1 MHRDVTPEKS
11 PRGAMPRN
19 ARRVRWRGWIV
30 ALVACAAVHAAPVV
44 VPGPDP
50 ESRRFGSQLIVLPGG
65 NYLVTDPAW
74 SPDPDAAPRG
84 AVYLYAADG
93 TLIDRLTGG
102 VDGDRLGAGGIVVLA
117 DGNFVVQSPHWRP
130 SGRDTDVGAVTWG
143 DADTGFPGTPYASAD
158 NSLVGST
165 DHDRVGANP
174 VVALPDGSY
183 VVASGEWDRV
193 GVAIDAGAVTWCA
206 AGGATVGEISAA
218 NSLVGTSFDDRV
230 GDITVLN
237 RPAVVA
243 LGSGHYVVASDRWDR
258 GAIANAGAVT
268 WARGDGTTVGEV
280 GVANSLVGVTE
291 GDYVGAIV
299 QALAN
304 DHYIVQSPYFDHGGV
319 GNVGA
324 VTWADGSATTSAE
337 VGPAN
342 SLIGSSEYDVVGLL
356 AAVLTNGHYV
366 VASPVWDHGAI
377 ENVGAVTWRDGTGPS
392 PAIVSP
398 ANSLVGSSID
408 DSVGWFVTIG
418 ISALGVIPL
427 ANGNYVVASPS
438 WDDGAVRDVGAAT
451 WGSGSGGL
459 VGPVSAANSL
469 VGGARDDA
477 IAQYIVPLPDGD
489 YVLGSPFWSESRG
502 AATWGDGS
510 GASTGVVDATNSLVG
525 STIDDLVTASGIY
538 PLVGGDYVVGASRWS
553 REGAPLAGAVARGR
567 GDGSS
572 VGPIGPSNAVVGVQG
587 NDRVGLGGVF
597 ALPDGGFLVRSGL
610 ASGFGAITRSG
621 FPDGPGPSHVE
632 AANSLSGRTETDRI
646 GGPGAVVQ
654 SDGAII
660 VYTANIAQ
668 DNAGAVS
675 LFGPADPFRG
685 FLPEEDTVR
694 SATPDGGPLLQ
705 RAYLPASGTLLVGD
719 PASNRVVR
727 LTRSRLLRDGFE

>member
-1 MHRDVTPEKS
+1 MDRGVMNERN
-11 PRGAMPRN
+11 PRCATAPV
-19 ARRVRWRGWIV
+19 ARRARWPGWIL
-30 ALVACAAVHAAPVV
+30 ALVTWAPLHAAQVV

-50 ESRRFGSQLIVLPGG
+50 ESRRFGSSVIVLPGG

-74 SPDPDAAPRG
+74 SPDPEAEPHG
-84 AVYLYAADG
+84 AVYLYRGDG
-93 TLIDRLTGG
+93 ELIDRLTGG
-102 VDGDRLGAGGIVVLA
+102 LAGDRLGAGGIVVLA

-143 DADTGFPGTPYASAD
+143 DAEAGFPGTPYASTD
-158 NSLVGST
+158 NSLVGSS
-165 DHDRVGANP
+165 DGDRVGANP
-174 VVALPDGSY
+174 VVPLPDGSY
-183 VVASGEWDRV
+183 VVASGEWNRV
-193 GVAIDAGAVTWCA
+193 GVAVDAGAVTWCA
-206 AGGATVGEISAA
+206 AGGGTVGEISIA
-218 NSLVGTSFDDRV
+218 NSLVGASFDDRV

-258 GAIANAGAVT
+258 GAIENAGAVT
-268 WARGDGTTVGEV
+268 WARGDGSTVGEISP
-280 GVANSLVGVTE
+280 ANSLVGVTT

-324 VTWADGSATTSAE
+324 VTWGDGTATTSAE

-342 SLIGSSEYDVVGLL
+342 SLVGSSEYDVVGLL
-356 AAVLTNGHYV
+356 AAVLSNGNYV
-366 VASPVWDHGAI
+366 VASPVWDLGTI
-377 ENVGAVTWRDGTGPS
+377 QNVGAVTWRDGSGPA
-392 PAIVSP
+392 PGIVSP
-398 ANSLVGSSID
+398 ANSLVGSSVD

-418 ISALGVIPL
+418 ISALGVVPL

-469 VGGARDDA
+469 IGGARDDA
-477 IAQYIVPLPDGD
+477 IAQYIVTLPDGD

-502 AATWGDGS
+502 AATWGSGS
-510 GASTGVVDATNSLVG
+510 GGSTGIVDATNSLVG
-525 STIDDLVTASGIY
+525 STVDDLVTASGIY
-538 PLVGGDYVVGASRWS
+538 PLVDGDYVVGASRWN
-553 REGAPLAGAVARGR
+553 REGAPFAGAVARGR

-597 ALPDGGFLVRSGL
+597 ALPDGGFLIRSGL
-610 ASGFGAITRSG
+610 ASGFGAITRTG
-621 FPDGPGPSHVE
+621 FPVRPGPSHVE

-646 GGPGAVVQ
+646 GGLGPAVQ

-660 VYTANIAQ
+660 LYTANIAQ
-668 DNAGAVS
+668 DNAGAVT

-685 FLPEEDTVR
+685 FIPEEDTVR
-694 SATPDGGPLLQ
+694 SATADGGPLLQ
-705 RAYLPASGTLLVGD
+705 RAYLVASGTLIVGD